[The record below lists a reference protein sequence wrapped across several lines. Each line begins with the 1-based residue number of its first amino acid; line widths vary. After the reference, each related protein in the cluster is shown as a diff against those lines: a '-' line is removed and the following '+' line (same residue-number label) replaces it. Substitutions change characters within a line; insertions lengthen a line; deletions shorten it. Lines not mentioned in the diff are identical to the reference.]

1 MLLER
6 ELLYFSRPILIFLLL
21 LVALPLKT
29 YFNFLTKPTIIMVS
43 IMLAIIPY
51 CLKIFPS
58 LLIPSPF
65 VHWWDISVKS
75 TQTVLWL
82 KEGSLRR
89 VLRLFWVPVGGWQ
102 EYWGLWIGKELCHD
116 ESPGVGRDFGSR
128 NHNSDDGC
136 FLSSH
141 FALACFTPS
150 V

>member
-1 MLLER
+1 MLLKR

-29 YFNFLTKPTIIMVS
+29 YFNSLTKPTIIMVS

-75 TQTVLWL
+75 TWTVLCL

-89 VLRLFWVPVGGWQ
+89 VPRLFLVPVGGWQ
-102 EYWGLWIGKELCHD
+102 VYWG
-116 ESPGVGRDFGSR
+116 
-128 NHNSDDGC
+128 
-136 FLSSH
+136 
-141 FALACFTPS
+141 S
-150 V
+150 VDWEGTMS